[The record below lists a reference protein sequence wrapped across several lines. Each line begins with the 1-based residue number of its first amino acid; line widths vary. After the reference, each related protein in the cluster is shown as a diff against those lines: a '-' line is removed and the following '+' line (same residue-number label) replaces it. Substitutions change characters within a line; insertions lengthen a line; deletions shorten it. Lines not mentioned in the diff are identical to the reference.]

1 MIMKTWNLR
10 LEELEAR
17 VVPSELVTPGSGLVD
32 QDPNEPG
39 LQKEEGLPP
48 QSEQDR
54 PFNEQQ
60 GEFTPIGND

>member
-1 MIMKTWNLR
+1 MKTWNLR

-17 VVPSELVTPGSGLVD
+17 VVPSLIVEPGSGMVD
-32 QDPNEPG
+32 QDPTRPG
-39 LQKEEGLPP
+39 LQQEEGAPP
-48 QSEQDR
+48 QSEQER

>member
-1 MIMKTWNLR
+1 MKTWNLS

-17 VVPSELVTPGSGLVD
+17 VVPSLVVTPGSGLVD
-32 QDPNEPG
+32 QDPSRPG
-39 LQKEEGLPP
+39 LQQDESAPP
-48 QSEQDR
+48 QSEHEP

>member
-1 MIMKTWNLR
+1 MKTWNLS

-17 VVPSELVTPGSGLVD
+17 VVPSLVVEPGSGLVD
-32 QDPNEPG
+32 QDPSRPG
-39 LQKEEGLPP
+39 LQKDESAPP
-48 QSEQDR
+48 QSEQER